1 MHEHRPYASRFFNSP
16 RNSAIW
22 LIVILQNEHPKCRKN
37 TSSTGD
43 SSASVSKFAPDSVRM
58 EPRVSAKPVSASTI
72 ARKPPRCNSKAI
84 LLRIESENSRFGPS
98 PLILED
104 EPTNYARPIH
114 PRHCRRRTHPQPHA
128 HHAKNRHHPRLR
140 SRSLRLAGRDAVT
153 IPYSGHPHFPQS
165 TVVGHSGK
173 LVLGTI
179 GGVPV
184 AVMQGRVHAYEGYP
198 ISEVV
203 FPARVLGL
211 LGIKT
216 LIVTNAAGGIR
227 EAPSAPAPSS
237 NLRPD
242 QSHRAPTPRSA
253 PTSPASPPRPSAGQ
267 RFFDMSNV
275 YTPRLR
281 MLAVQAADTLGF
293 NLTEGVYL
301 AVLGPSFETPAEI
314 RAFRTLGA
322 DLVGMST
329 VHEVIV
335 ARHMGLDVL
344 GLSLVTNMAAGV
356 IDQAIDHE
364 DVLEIGRNAE
374 KQFTSLL
381 TSLIPQIAPK

>member
-1 MHEHRPYASRFFNSP
+1 MTDQYTLAT
-16 RNSAIW
+16 A
-22 LIVILQNEHPKCRKN
+22 
-37 TSSTGD
+37 
-43 SSASVSKFAPDSVRM
+43 AVSY
-58 EPRVSAKPVSASTI
+58 I
-72 ARKPPRCNSKAI
+72 
-84 LLRIESENSRFGPS
+84 
-98 PLILED
+98 
-104 EPTNYARPIH
+104 
-114 PRHCRRRTHPQPHA
+114 
-128 HHAKNRHHPRLR
+128 
-140 SRSLRLAGRDAVT
+140 RSLAPAAPTVGIILGSGLGAFASQVDDAVT
-153 IPYSGHPHFPQS
+153 IPYGDIPHFPQS

-179 GGVPV
+179 ADVSV

-198 ISEVV
+198 ISEVT

-211 LGIKT
+211 LGCRT

-227 EAPSAPAPSS
+227 TSLTPGSLVVISDQI
-237 NLRPD
+237 NLTGTNAALGPNEPRF
-242 QSHRAPTPRSA
+242 ATTPG
-253 PTSPASPPRPSAGQ
+253 AGQ
-267 RFFDMSNV
+267 RFFDMSTA

-281 MLAVQAADTLGF
+281 ALAIQEADRQGF
-293 NLTEGVYL
+293 DLTEGVYI

-344 GLSLVTNMAAGV
+344 GISLVTNMAAGV
-356 IDQAIDHE
+356 VNQAIDHE
-364 DVLEIGRNAE
+364 DVLEIGRNVE

-381 TSLIPQIAPK
+381 VAIIPQITPA